1 MKYLKTFE
9 GRFRG
14 LDKQEIEDNI
24 EGILVDLSDDNL
36 IVKVD
41 WLNGLLPNPNGL
53 EIHIQDSNAEEFFI
67 SEYYIDRFLTAVD
80 YLKKQWGD
88 VKVKYEAYN
97 ENIYDSSSL
106 FCEYIRATNSFEDS
120 SRLNYLGNLQHV
132 TEFQITVQKLDSTPK
147 KIDERLGISQDMEQQ
162 VEGYMKT
169 IRERPIYKTFKL
181 LYKCDLGNYFFKLII
196 DPKIDAEGY
205 FTGSSTL
212 IGSDLE
218 IHLKDRKDES
228 TLLHEVKHLDYYLR
242 KKGRTKTI
250 YDRME
255 KSVSN
260 SDKTKVSQR
269 TLTLLEH
276 IFYIYDENEF
286 QSKYTSFYKD
296 FDLFLSKQNKDFTKS
311 EITELFLDS
320 QQWTKDMV
328 FSWYM
333 VGWGEK
339 ADYNFTFDKFIDKD
353 ELRVVFNYII
363 SEHSRKTFKNPYLDF
378 LSYLVADIKKNIK
391 IKFKLFTY
399 KEKLEI
405 EKAIRFFEKDIN
417 KRIQKYKKRMSRI
430 VTLACEKYVK

>member
-36 IVKVD
+36 IVTVD

-88 VKVKYEAYN
+88 VKVKYEVYN
-97 ENIYDSSSL
+97 ENIYDS
-106 FCEYIRATNSFEDS
+106 NSFEDS
-120 SRLNYLGNLQHV
+120 SRLNYLGNLQRV
-132 TEFQITVQKLDSTPK
+132 TEFQITVQKLDSKPK

-169 IRERPIYKTFKL
+169 IREKPISKVFKL
-181 LYKCDLGNYFFKLII
+181 LYQCDLGSYFFKLII
-196 DPKIDAEGY
+196 DPKIDSEGY
-205 FTGSSTL
+205 FTGSSTFV
-212 IGSDLE
+212 GDLE
-218 IHLKDRKDES
+218 IYLKDREDES

-242 KKGRTKTI
+242 KKGRTKNI

-255 KSVSN
+255 RSISN

-269 TLTLLEH
+269 TLGLLEH

-286 QSKYTSFYKD
+286 QSKYTSFYKS
-296 FDLFLSKQNKDFTKS
+296 FDLFLSKQNKDFTTS
-311 EITELFLDS
+311 EIKELFFDYKK
-320 QQWTKDMV
+320 WTEDRV
-328 FSWYM
+328 FSWYT
-333 VGWGEK
+333 V
-339 ADYNFTFDKFIDKD
+339 ASDYDFTFDKFVDKD

-363 SEHSRKTFKNPYLDF
+363 SEHSRRTFKNPYLDF
-378 LSYLVADIKKNIK
+378 LSYLVADVKKNIK
-391 IKFKLFTY
+391 IRFKLFTD
-399 KEKLEI
+399 KEKVEI

-417 KRIQKYKKRMSRI
+417 KRIQNYKRRMSRI

>member
-9 GRFRG
+9 GRFKG
-14 LDKQEIEDNI
+14 LNKQEIEDNI

-36 IVKVD
+36 IVTVD

-97 ENIYDSSSL
+97 ENIYDS
-106 FCEYIRATNSFEDS
+106 NSFEDS

-169 IRERPIYKTFKL
+169 IRERPISKTFRL

-196 DPKIDAEGY
+196 DPNIDSEGY
-205 FTGSSTL
+205 FTGSNTF
-212 IGSDLE
+212 IGDLS
-218 IHLKDRKDES
+218 IHLKDREDES

-250 YDRME
+250 YDRMQR
-255 KSVSN
+255 SVST
-260 SDKTKVSQR
+260 SDKTKVSER
-269 TLTLLEH
+269 TLVLLEH

-286 QSKYTSFYKD
+286 QSKYTSFYKS

-320 QQWTKDMV
+320 KQWTEDMV

-333 VGWGEK
+333 IGWGQK
-339 ADYNFTFDKFIDKD
+339 ANYNFTFDKFIDKD
-353 ELRVVFNYII
+353 ELRVVFNSII
-363 SEHSRKTFKNPYLDF
+363 SEHSRRTFKNPYLDF
-378 LSYLVADIKKNIK
+378 LSYLVTDIKKNIK
-391 IKFKLFTY
+391 IKFKLFTD
-399 KEKLEI
+399 KEKQEI
-405 EKAIRFFEKDIN
+405 EKVIKFFEKDIN

-430 VTLACEKYVK
+430 ITLACEKYVK